1 MFPPKDVFVSDFF
14 VGWAFLDFK
23 MSITLFAGQVQEME
37 GQICTH
43 LEKIGSN
50 LAKRHVQLPSPATD
64 VRKRTST
71 NETPDNSLV
80 LVTGIAAAAAMTV
93 LGLAILNKK

>member
-1 MFPPKDVFVSDFF
+1 M
-14 VGWAFLDFK
+14 
-23 MSITLFAGQVQEME
+23 TLFAAQVQELE
-37 GQICTH
+37 GQICNH

-64 VRKRTST
+64 VRKRSSA

-80 LVTGIAAAAAMTV
+80 LMTGIAAAAAMTV